1 MKILIAMHYME
12 LGGAEAALL
21 GLLQSVDP
29 KRADVDVFIYAHRGE
44 LMPYVKGEGRDCE
57 LSELSELS
65 AKLTELNGESR
76 KKWNLLPEVAEY
88 TMLERPISELVKKG
102 YWRLA
107 LARLWG
113 RWEDMRYKK
122 YNVKGLESNAHVTF
136 QQHRTVKCLPMINP
150 DVEYDLAISFLTP
163 HYIVLDKVRAKK
175 KLGWIHTDYTN
186 VFINREMEQKMWE
199 RLDVISSIS
208 SDVTEKFCEVF
219 PSLKDRII
227 DIENILSPG
236 FIRKRSQE
244 SCPIFE
250 QDSALKLLTIG
261 RYSKAKKMEDIPYLC
276 RRLVDALLVEGKLNG
291 VEGELNGVEMELRGV
306 EGELR
311 EVERGVRDIK
321 WYIIGYGSAE
331 IEQQVRDEIRKE
343 GMEEH
348 VILLG
353 KQANPYPY
361 IRCCDVYVQPSRY
374 EGKSITVREAQIL
387 CKPVIVTHYPTAPS
401 QVNGKDGVIVPL
413 EREACADEMIKVLKD
428 KELLAQLEEYLKCHD
443 YGNENEIERI
453 YRIAQS

>member
-1 MKILIAMHYME
+1 ME

-29 KRADVDVFIYAHRGE
+29 EQAEVEVFVYAHRGE
-44 LMPYVKGEGRDCE
+44 LMHYI
-57 LSELSELS
+57 SEACGVRSE
-65 AKLTELNGESR
+65 ECQIVPR
-76 KKWNLLPEVAEY
+76 FRLLPEVEAY
-88 TMLERPISELVKKG
+88 AMLEEPIALLIKKG

-113 RWEDMRYKK
+113 RWEDKRYLKR
-122 YNVKGLESNAHVTF
+122 NVKGLESNAHVVF
-136 QQHRTVKCLPMINP
+136 QQHRTVKCLPKINP
-150 DVEYDLAISFLTP
+150 EVEYDLAISFLTP

-186 VFINREMEQKMWE
+186 VFINREMELRMWE

-208 SDVTEKFCEVF
+208 PDVSAKFVEVF

-227 DIENILSPG
+227 DIENILSPR
-236 FIRKRSQE
+236 FIRMRSVE
-244 SCPIFE
+244 PCPIFE
-250 QDSALKLLTIG
+250 QDHSLKLLTIG

-276 RRLVDALLVEGKLNG
+276 QRLVDDISKSEEFEGRN
-291 VEGELNGVEMELRGV
+291 V
-306 EGELR
+306 
-311 EVERGVRDIK
+311 K
-321 WYIIGYGSAE
+321 WYIIGYGSPE

-353 KQANPYPY
+353 KQSNPYPF
-361 IRCCDVYVQPSRY
+361 IRTCDVYVQPSRY

-401 QVNGKDGVIVPL
+401 QVQDGVDGVIVPL
-413 EREACADEMIKVLKD
+413 EREACAEEMIRVLKD
-428 KELLAQLEEYLKCHD
+428 KELLDSLSKYLSEHD
-443 YGNENEIERI
+443 YGNESEIEKI
-453 YRIAQS
+453 YKLCE